1 MQPALCEERPRLVTI
16 QRRNHKIP
24 TKIKKKKLLRKAS
37 SDETQLLSCRSVI
50 LSAARRPAAVR
61 LLEKALQRSELSDLS
76 TNAKLNLIFS

>member
-24 TKIKKKKLLRKAS
+24 TKIKLKKNLFACNEKAS

-61 LLEKALQRSELSDLS
+61 L
-76 TNAKLNLIFS
+76 